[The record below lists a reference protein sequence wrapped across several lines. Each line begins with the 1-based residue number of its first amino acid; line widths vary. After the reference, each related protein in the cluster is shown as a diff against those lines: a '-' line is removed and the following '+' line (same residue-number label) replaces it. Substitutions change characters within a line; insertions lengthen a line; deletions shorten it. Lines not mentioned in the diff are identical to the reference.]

1 MTPDTSTRVA
11 PAVCLALA
19 LLLVVSAWAADVVI
33 VEDWTKPKLGAKG
46 IPDGWKSGQMWGLPK
61 HDFTIVENE
70 GHRALHLRSEGDSSM
85 ITKELDGT
93 VNLKS
98 TPVLEWRWMAVTL
111 PKRADARSRQTDDQA
126 AQLYVVWP
134 RFPQEFRSRIIGYIW
149 DTQAPEGL
157 VVKSQK
163 ALTVTY
169 IVVRSG
175 PAELGKWLTE
185 RRNVVE
191 DYKKLYGEPP
201 DKPGALS
208 IAIDSDDTNSSA
220 ESFFGPIVFT
230 KP

>member
-1 MTPDTSTRVA
+1 MAWKTSTRSA
-11 PAVCLALA
+11 RALGLAA
-19 LLLVVSAWAADVVI
+19 SLLLVAAAGAADVVLI
-33 VEDWTKPKLGAKG
+33 EDWTKVALGAKG
-46 IPDGWKSGQMWGLPK
+46 VPDGWKGGQSWGFPK
-61 HDFTIVENE
+61 YDFTVMENS
-70 GHRALHLRSEGDSSM
+70 GHRVLHLRSDGDSSM
-85 ITKELDGT
+85 ISKEIKGKVD
-93 VNLKS
+93 LKA
-98 TPVLEWRWMAVTL
+98 TPILEWRWKVVTL
-111 PKRADARSRQTDDQA
+111 PEGGDSRSKHTDDQA

-185 RRNVVE
+185 RRNVVD

>member
-1 MTPDTSTRVA
+1 MTWGTSTRSARALGVA
-11 PAVCLALA
+11 TA
-19 LLLVVSAWAADVVI
+19 LLLVATVSAAGLVV
-33 VEDWTKPKLGAKG
+33 VEDWTKLKLGANG
-46 IPDGWKSGQMWGLPK
+46 IPDGWTSGQMWGLPK
-61 HDFTIVENE
+61 HDFTVEEND
-70 GHRALHLRSEGDSSM
+70 GHRVLHLRSEGDSSM

-98 TPVLEWRWMAVTL
+98 TPVLEWNWKAVTL
-111 PKRADARSRQTDDQA
+111 PTGADARNRQTDDQA